1 MWSSAGFPWCSSLI
15 LVWFWAPHCTVLKV
29 LWNSS
34 SEGKRESACFSHT
47 LANTAQ
53 HMLGLLCHRDTLLT
67 CINLSARILRS
78 FSARLLSICS
88 AYAVLWSHSSPGAG
102 LCICL
107 FWTWLLCA
115 HSGPYESSL
124 PSSILTKSKCLFFLI
139 SGTFLQLSVCTCK
152 WFWSSWANYQ
162 RELGAQNQ
170 NPKNTFLPYPLSL
183 IVSYIPFESSAW
195 NQGKIMYTA
204 LIKLPAKNFLHFFF

>member
-1 MWSSAGFPWCSSLI
+1 
-15 LVWFWAPHCTVLKV
+15 
-29 LWNSS
+29 
-34 SEGKRESACFSHT
+34 
-47 LANTAQ
+47 
-53 HMLGLLCHRDTLLT
+53 MLGLLCHRDTLLT

-204 LIKLPAKNFLHFFF
+204 LIKLPAKNFLHFFFKYYKALNKFGDTERNGIKVFAAEQCAVPNLLAVGKPAVILCNCEWLG